1 MYMLLQMQE
10 IGIFLIKASVVLFC
24 LFAAVLIILA
34 GREIWKDRKQEM
46 KRGRDAENIE
56 NVWRVIHAKK
66 KKRNIIRRQVKNFLI
81 KVFTVINLFSLLCG
95 MCLVDCVV
103 SWKTIGIMLVNF
115 LFLCLVTYANGYVYD
130 TKPYYERLQ
139 RQRRKHG

>member
-46 KRGRDAENIE
+46 KRERNTTSIG
-56 NVWRVIHAKK
+56 NVWRTIHAKK
-66 KKRNIIRRQVKNFLI
+66 KKRNIIHRKVKNFLI
-81 KVFTVINLFSLLCG
+81 KVFTVMNLFSLLCG
-95 MCLVDCVV
+95 MCLIDCVV
-103 SWKTIGIMLVNF
+103 SWETIGIMIVNF